1 MIELKKVLSD
11 MVKCIVDQPD
21 EVMVVEDSQEDSKTV
36 TLTLTVAQSD
46 MGKVIGKHGRI
57 ARSLRLVMK
66 TAGAKIGK
74 RVNVEIKD

>member
-21 EVMVVEDSQEDSKTV
+21 EVMVLEDSQEDSKTV

-66 TAGAKIGK
+66 TAGNKVGK

>member
-1 MIELKKVLSD
+1 MVELKKVLSD

-21 EVMVVEDSQEDSKTV
+21 EVTVLEESSEESKTV
-36 TLTLTVAQSD
+36 TLTLTVAQGD

>member
-1 MIELKKVLSD
+1 MVELKKVLSD

-21 EVMVVEDSQEDSKTV
+21 EVTVLEESQEDSKTV
-36 TLTLTVAQSD
+36 TLTLTVAQGD

-57 ARSLRLVMK
+57 ARSIRLVMK
-66 TAGAKIGK
+66 TAGARIGK

>member
-1 MIELKKVLSD
+1 MVELKKVLSD

-21 EVMVVEDSQEDSKTV
+21 EVTVLEESQEDSKTV
-36 TLTLTVAQSD
+36 TLTLTVAQGE

-57 ARSLRLVMK
+57 ARSIRLVMK
-66 TAGAKIGK
+66 TAGARIGK

>member
-1 MIELKKVLSD
+1 MIELKKVLAD

-21 EVMVVEDSQEDSKTV
+21 EVTVLEDSSEDSKNV
-36 TLTLTVAQSD
+36 TLTLTVAQGD

-66 TAGAKIGK
+66 TAGSKVGK

>member
-1 MIELKKVLSD
+1 

>member
-1 MIELKKVLSD
+1 MKQTLIDIAKSLVEF
-11 MVKCIVDQPD
+11 PD
-21 EVMVVEDSQEDSKTV
+21 EVVVNDKISGDVVVLELS
-36 TLTLTVAQSD
+36 VAQSD

-66 TAGAKIGK
+66 TAGGRIGK

>member
-1 MIELKKVLSD
+1 MVELKKVLSD
-11 MVKCIVDQPD
+11 MVKSIVDQPD
-21 EVMVVEDSQEDSKTV
+21 EVTVLEDSSEDSKNV
-36 TLTLTVAQSD
+36 TLTLTVAQGD

-66 TAGAKIGK
+66 TAGGRIGK

>member
-21 EVMVVEDSQEDSKTV
+21 EVMVLEDSHEDSKTV

-66 TAGAKIGK
+66 TAGNKVGK

>member
-1 MIELKKVLSD
+1 MVELKKVLSD

-21 EVMVVEDSQEDSKTV
+21 EVTVLEESAEDSKNV

-57 ARSLRLVMK
+57 ARSIRLVMK
-66 TAGAKIGK
+66 TAGARIGK